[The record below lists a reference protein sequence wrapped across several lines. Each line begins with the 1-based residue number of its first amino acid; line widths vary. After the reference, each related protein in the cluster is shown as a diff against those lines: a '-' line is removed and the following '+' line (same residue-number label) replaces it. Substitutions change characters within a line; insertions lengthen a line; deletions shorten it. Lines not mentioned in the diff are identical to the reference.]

1 MIHKLRALVLW
12 LQGRERQRAAAR
24 ARAQKRDLRL
34 QKLHRQLQVELMC
47 ANQIACFPEDRRV
60 VHRAKE
66 GWKGSTLYGFVD
78 LGDHK
83 TYNQKF
89 RITRKTMEYITE
101 KLTSSGY
108 IKDSMPRDPMK
119 QVTARFKV
127 ASCMYYM
134 AHGCCD
140 AERVGD
146 VGSLG
151 KSTIDLYIDEFIEGC
166 IQVLRPIYMPGTPPS
181 PAVLARVRAEFK
193 KRRGLDNIALAVDG
207 THVPFRGGVDY
218 RNYKGWTSL
227 LALAW
232 VNSFYMFVDA
242 DVGAAGRAGDNGV
255 LSNSWLLGQLKQNRA
270 AWLGAGGMV
279 AADGGASDGG
289 DLLLN
294 PIPDARQPE
303 DCWYNFC
310 HSSTRFFVEETFGRC
325 NPSTHPHP
333 HSQSPQ
339 RP

>member
-89 RITRKTMEYITE
+89 RIFTRKTMDYITE
-101 KLTSSGY
+101 KLISSGY
-108 IKDSMPRDPMK
+108 IKDSKPRDPMK

-134 AHGCCD
+134 ARTVAAMPRGWATSAVSESQRSTCTSMSSLRDASRCCVLFTCQGPHPVPLCLRESGLSSRSDGAWTTSPWLWMAHMCRSVVASTTGTTRGGLRCWPWHG
-140 AERVGD
+140 
-146 VGSLG
+146 
-151 KSTIDLYIDEFIEGC
+151 STPSTCLSTQMWGPQGALATMEF
-166 IQVLRPIYMPGTPPS
+166 LLTPVCS
-181 PAVLARVRAEFK
+181 SSSNRIV
-193 KRRGLDNIALAVDG
+193 RRGLV
-207 THVPFRGGVDY
+207 RG
-218 RNYKGWTSL
+218 
-227 LALAW
+227 AW
-232 VNSFYMFVDA
+232 SPRM
-242 DVGAAGRAGDNGV
+242 AARV
-255 LSNSWLLGQLKQNRA
+255 T
-270 AWLGAGGMV
+270 V
-279 AADGGASDGG
+279 A
-289 DLLLN
+289 
-294 PIPDARQPE
+294 I
-303 DCWYNFC
+303 CC
-310 HSSTRFFVEETFGRC
+310 
-325 NPSTHPHP
+325 
-333 HSQSPQ
+333 
-339 RP
+339 